1 MKHAK
6 STTKKHPRSVSVG
19 HGPADKVWVGLIP
32 KGFCHD
38 TVGNGECG
46 RVGGVLKGMELL

>member
-19 HGPADKVWVGLIP
+19 HGPADKIWVGLIP
-32 KGFCHD
+32 KGFCHS
-38 TVGNGECG
+38 TVGDGECG
-46 RVGGVLKGMELL
+46 GVGGVLKGMELL